1 MPGQLG
7 VTTFSARV
15 GGAACQCLGVAA
27 STGLLSLLRSTL
39 RNGGCEVGAAGWDVC
54 VCRGWG
60 VVAKRLVGG
69 REGREWNS
77 VICFREMS

>member
-60 VVAKRLVGG
+60 WWQRGWWEGEKGG
-69 REGREWNS
+69 SG
-77 VICFREMS
+77 IL